1 MKMWSND
8 QPYTVGLPPSQ
19 GLPYQTLVVLT
30 THYGRTPRFNDD
42 DGRDHNNA
50 FRCVLAGAGVG
61 KSCRRGYTL
70 LFSILKRMR

>member
-42 DGRDHNNA
+42 DGRD
-50 FRCVLAGAGVG
+50 
-61 KSCRRGYTL
+61 RRGSWTRWWWFWVVNPL
-70 LFSILKRMR
+70 VRG